1 MKAPKLVAALAGAL
15 VGGVALFVIGAFF
28 GGNLA
33 TDFTFAGLRGY
44 EATGIV
50 GLLLGVVGGGVL
62 GAQLVR
68 KRGT

>member
-33 TDFTFAGLRGY
+33 TDFTLAGLRGY

-50 GLLLGVVGGGVL
+50 GLFLGVVGGGAL